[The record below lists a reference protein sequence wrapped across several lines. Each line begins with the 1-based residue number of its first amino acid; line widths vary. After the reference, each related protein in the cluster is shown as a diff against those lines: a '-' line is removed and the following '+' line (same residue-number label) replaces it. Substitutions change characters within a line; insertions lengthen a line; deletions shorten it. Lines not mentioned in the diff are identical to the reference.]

1 MGKGRKETQLDSIR
15 KKSLIDVKGTEKLKN
30 F

>member
-15 KKSLIDVKGTEKLKN
+15 KCLIDVKGTEKLKN